1 MLKRYA
7 EKEMPLAAKDILT
20 SFVKEEIAPA
30 MKKNGYRK
38 KAFTWTKTGEEV
50 TKVINIQ
57 GSSGN
62 LAHDSKYTVN
72 IGIYHP
78 QFHEERVGRVA
89 RDTITEADCDL
100 RIRIGHLMGVG
111 DSWWQIKS
119 SEDDYTTLRNLQA
132 NLECHAYPLLERVN
146 GLQDMLDEFIGLEN
160 WFDAAVAAQLLGLEP
175 NRFVE
180 LALESAHENFRSLIR
195 RWATRHGIRA

>member
-1 MLKRYA
+1 
-7 EKEMPLAAKDILT
+7 MPLAAKDILT
-20 SFVKEEIAPA
+20 RFVREEIAPA

-62 LAHDSKYTVN
+62 LAHDSRYTVD
-72 IGIYHP
+72 IGIHHP
-78 QFHEERVGRVA
+78 QFHEEKVGRAA

-100 RIRIGHLMGVG
+100 RLRIGRLMGVG
-111 DSWWQIKS
+111 DYWWQIKS
-119 SEDDYTTLRNLQA
+119 SEDNHANLQNLQA
-132 NLECHAYPLLERVN
+132 SLEDHAYPLLERVN
-146 GLQDMLDEFIGLEN
+146 CLQDMLDEFIALEN
-160 WFDAAVAAQLLGLEP
+160 WFNAAVAAQLLGLEP
-175 NRFVE
+175 NRFIE
-180 LALESAHENFRSLIR
+180 LALDSAHENFRNLIR